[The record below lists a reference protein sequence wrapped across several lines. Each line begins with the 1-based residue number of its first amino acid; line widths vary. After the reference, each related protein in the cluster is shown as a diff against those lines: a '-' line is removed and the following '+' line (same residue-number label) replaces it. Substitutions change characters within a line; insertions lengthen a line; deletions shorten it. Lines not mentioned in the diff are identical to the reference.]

1 MEHKNRT
8 QQTAGE
14 YDYSTEKGVNDTV
27 KWTNEEDDAFVWV
40 SGTVSTDDASP
51 LKVGAN
57 FFNTEHGKI
66 IVAPR
71 FAFEEGKAIVVLGYE
86 SC

>member
-1 MEHKNRT
+1 MERKDLAQYT
-8 QQTAGE
+8 EGK
-14 YDYSTEKGVNDTV
+14 YDYSTGKGVNDTV
-27 KWTNEEDDAFVWV
+27 KWINEEDDAFVWG

-51 LKVGAN
+51 LKVGSI